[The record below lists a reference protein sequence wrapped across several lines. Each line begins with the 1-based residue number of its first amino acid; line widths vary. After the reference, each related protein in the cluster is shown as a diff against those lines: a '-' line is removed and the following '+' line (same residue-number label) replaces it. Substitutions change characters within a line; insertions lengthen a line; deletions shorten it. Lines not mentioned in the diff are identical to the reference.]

1 MQLYDMSQ
9 LNNEPTCFQSHNLNC
24 IDNILEN
31 RKTLFKTSKIFEIGL
46 SDHHK
51 LVSSIMTS
59 GSFMGLLRKKI
70 CRYYKNFNLECFNIA
85 LKAELLLILPF

>member
-1 MQLYDMSQ
+1 MQLHNMYQ

-51 LVSSIMTS
+51 LVSAIMTS
-59 GSFMGLLRKKI
+59 GSFRDPLRKKI
-70 CRYYKNFNLECFNIA
+70 CRYCQNFNLQCFNIA
-85 LKAELLLILPF
+85 LKTELLLILPF